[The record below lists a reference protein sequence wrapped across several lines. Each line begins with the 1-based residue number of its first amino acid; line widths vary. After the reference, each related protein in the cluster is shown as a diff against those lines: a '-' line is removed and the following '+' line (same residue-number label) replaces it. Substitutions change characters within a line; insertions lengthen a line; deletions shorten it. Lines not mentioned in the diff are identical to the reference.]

1 VFIQLGT
8 GDKFAWREFEG
19 NLRKMIEY
27 AIANAVLPVLV
38 TKADDIDSI
47 QGGAPF
53 NHVNDVIR
61 RLASEYQLPLL
72 DFFAATR
79 TLPVVPN
86 PELPKRPFTQN
97 GLVDEWGYY
106 FHLSEQAFEL
116 RVLSTVQMLDAVT
129 R

>member
-1 VFIQLGT
+1 
-8 GDKFAWREFEG
+8 
-19 NLRKMIEY
+19 MIEH
-27 AIANAVLPVLV
+27 AISIAALPVLV

-61 RLASEYQLPLL
+61 ALAAEYQLPLL
-72 DFFAATR
+72 DFYAATR

-86 PELPKRPFTQN
+86 PELPRRPFTQN

-116 RVLSTVQMLDAVT
+116 RVLSTLQMLDAVT